1 MENIPE
7 NPIMLFS
14 YINTMLRDRF
24 DSLDELCASLDIDK
38 EELQK
43 KLLSAGFEYMP
54 EVNQFR

>member
-24 DSLDELCASLDIDK
+24 NNLDELCASLGIDK